1 MDSADFTCETS
12 GAPLDEGADFV
23 LLFCF
28 DELDRR
34 DMASSATC
42 NKALR
47 NFKCRLNTSSEY
59 HGSLEA
65 EPATREIPAS
75 GSANDSS
82 CAGQESFRLLRNP
95 LSCGTGKR
103 PVRRRAQFVRFLM
116 SRLTLKSA
124 IFSDGFIQLS
134 IGDLPVTIGRSHRA
148 DIAINDLLLSRIH
161 AEIRVSDNGEF
172 ELVDNESTNLTIVN
186 EQDIDR
192 VILKTGDKILL
203 GDTELIVEIEM
214 DQSNL
219 HERTTREIPSF
230 KPPEP

>member
-1 MDSADFTCETS
+1 MLCSEDGFS
-12 GAPLDEGADFV
+12 G
-23 LLFCF
+23 
-28 DELDRR
+28 RR
-34 DMASSATC
+34 V
-42 NKALR
+42 
-47 NFKCRLNTSSEY
+47 E
-59 HGSLEA
+59 
-65 EPATREIPAS
+65 
-75 GSANDSS
+75 
-82 CAGQESFRLLRNP
+82 
-95 LSCGTGKR
+95 
-103 PVRRRAQFVRFLM
+103 FVRFEM

-148 DIAINDLLLSRIH
+148 DIAMNDLLLSRIH
-161 AEIRVSDNGEF
+161 AEIRASENGEF

-203 GDTELIVEIEM
+203 GDTELIVEIEL

>member
-1 MDSADFTCETS
+1 MLCLEDGF
-12 GAPLDEGADFV
+12 
-23 LLFCF
+23 FC
-28 DELDRR
+28 RR
-34 DMASSATC
+34 
-42 NKALR
+42 
-47 NFKCRLNTSSEY
+47 
-59 HGSLEA
+59 G
-65 EPATREIPAS
+65 
-75 GSANDSS
+75 
-82 CAGQESFRLLRNP
+82 
-95 LSCGTGKR
+95 
-103 PVRRRAQFVRFLM
+103 QFVRFVM

-161 AEIRVSDNGEF
+161 AEIRASDHGEF

-203 GDTELIVEIEM
+203 GDTELIVEIEL

-230 KPPEP
+230 KPPEN

>member
-1 MDSADFTCETS
+1 MLCSED
-12 GAPLDEGADFV
+12 G
-23 LLFCF
+23 LFG
-28 DELDRR
+28 RR
-34 DMASSATC
+34 
-42 NKALR
+42 
-47 NFKCRLNTSSEY
+47 
-59 HGSLEA
+59 
-65 EPATREIPAS
+65 
-75 GSANDSS
+75 
-82 CAGQESFRLLRNP
+82 
-95 LSCGTGKR
+95 
-103 PVRRRAQFVRFLM
+103 VRFVRFLM

>member
-1 MDSADFTCETS
+1 MLCPQGGF
-12 GAPLDEGADFV
+12 
-23 LLFCF
+23 FC
-28 DELDRR
+28 RR
-34 DMASSATC
+34 
-42 NKALR
+42 
-47 NFKCRLNTSSEY
+47 
-59 HGSLEA
+59 
-65 EPATREIPAS
+65 
-75 GSANDSS
+75 
-82 CAGQESFRLLRNP
+82 
-95 LSCGTGKR
+95 
-103 PVRRRAQFVRFLM
+103 VQFVRFVM

-161 AEIRVSDNGEF
+161 AEIRASDHGEF

-203 GDTELIVEIEM
+203 GDTELIVEIEL

-230 KPPEP
+230 KPPEN

>member
-1 MDSADFTCETS
+1 MLGSED
-12 GAPLDEGADFV
+12 G
-23 LLFCF
+23 FC
-28 DELDRR
+28 DRR
-34 DMASSATC
+34 G
-42 NKALR
+42 
-47 NFKCRLNTSSEY
+47 E
-59 HGSLEA
+59 
-65 EPATREIPAS
+65 
-75 GSANDSS
+75 
-82 CAGQESFRLLRNP
+82 
-95 LSCGTGKR
+95 
-103 PVRRRAQFVRFLM
+103 FVRFEM

-161 AEIRVSDNGEF
+161 AEIRASDHGEF

-203 GDTELIVEIEM
+203 GDTELIVEIEL

-230 KPPEP
+230 KPPEN

>member
-1 MDSADFTCETS
+1 MLCPEDGF
-12 GAPLDEGADFV
+12 
-23 LLFCF
+23 FC
-28 DELDRR
+28 RR
-34 DMASSATC
+34 
-42 NKALR
+42 
-47 NFKCRLNTSSEY
+47 
-59 HGSLEA
+59 
-65 EPATREIPAS
+65 
-75 GSANDSS
+75 
-82 CAGQESFRLLRNP
+82 
-95 LSCGTGKR
+95 
-103 PVRRRAQFVRFLM
+103 VQFVRFVM

-161 AEIRVSDNGEF
+161 AEIRASDHGEF

-203 GDTELIVEIEM
+203 GDTELIVEIEL

-230 KPPEP
+230 KPPEN

>member
-1 MDSADFTCETS
+1 MLRSEDGFS
-12 GAPLDEGADFV
+12 
-23 LLFCF
+23 
-28 DELDRR
+28 DRR
-34 DMASSATC
+34 G
-42 NKALR
+42 
-47 NFKCRLNTSSEY
+47 E
-59 HGSLEA
+59 
-65 EPATREIPAS
+65 
-75 GSANDSS
+75 
-82 CAGQESFRLLRNP
+82 
-95 LSCGTGKR
+95 
-103 PVRRRAQFVRFLM
+103 FVRFEM

-161 AEIRVSDNGEF
+161 AEIRASENNEF

-186 EQDIDR
+186 EQDIER

-203 GDTELIVEIEM
+203 GDTELIVEIEL

>member
-1 MDSADFTCETS
+1 MLCAEDGFS
-12 GAPLDEGADFV
+12 G
-23 LLFCF
+23 
-28 DELDRR
+28 RR
-34 DMASSATC
+34 G
-42 NKALR
+42 
-47 NFKCRLNTSSEY
+47 E
-59 HGSLEA
+59 
-65 EPATREIPAS
+65 
-75 GSANDSS
+75 
-82 CAGQESFRLLRNP
+82 
-95 LSCGTGKR
+95 
-103 PVRRRAQFVRFLM
+103 FVRFEM
-116 SRLTLKSA
+116 PRLTLKSA

-161 AEIRVSDNGEF
+161 AEIRASENNEF

-203 GDTELIVEIEM
+203 GDTELIVEIEL

>member
-1 MDSADFTCETS
+1 MLCSEDGFS
-12 GAPLDEGADFV
+12 
-23 LLFCF
+23 
-28 DELDRR
+28 DRR
-34 DMASSATC
+34 G
-42 NKALR
+42 
-47 NFKCRLNTSSEY
+47 E
-59 HGSLEA
+59 
-65 EPATREIPAS
+65 
-75 GSANDSS
+75 
-82 CAGQESFRLLRNP
+82 
-95 LSCGTGKR
+95 
-103 PVRRRAQFVRFLM
+103 FVRFEM

-161 AEIRVSDNGEF
+161 AEIRASENNEF

-203 GDTELIVEIEM
+203 GDTELIVEIEL

>member
-1 MDSADFTCETS
+1 MLCSEDGFS
-12 GAPLDEGADFV
+12 G
-23 LLFCF
+23 
-28 DELDRR
+28 RR
-34 DMASSATC
+34 V
-42 NKALR
+42 
-47 NFKCRLNTSSEY
+47 E
-59 HGSLEA
+59 
-65 EPATREIPAS
+65 
-75 GSANDSS
+75 
-82 CAGQESFRLLRNP
+82 
-95 LSCGTGKR
+95 
-103 PVRRRAQFVRFLM
+103 FVRFEM

-161 AEIRVSDNGEF
+161 AEIRASDNGEF

-203 GDTELIVEIEM
+203 GDTELIVEIEL

>member
-1 MDSADFTCETS
+1 MLRSEDGFS
-12 GAPLDEGADFV
+12 
-23 LLFCF
+23 
-28 DELDRR
+28 DRR
-34 DMASSATC
+34 G
-42 NKALR
+42 
-47 NFKCRLNTSSEY
+47 E
-59 HGSLEA
+59 
-65 EPATREIPAS
+65 
-75 GSANDSS
+75 
-82 CAGQESFRLLRNP
+82 
-95 LSCGTGKR
+95 
-103 PVRRRAQFVRFLM
+103 FVRFEM

-161 AEIRVSDNGEF
+161 AEIRASDHGEF

-203 GDTELIVEIEM
+203 GDTELIVEIEL

-230 KPPEP
+230 KPPEN

>member
-1 MDSADFTCETS
+1 MLCSEDGFS
-12 GAPLDEGADFV
+12 G
-23 LLFCF
+23 
-28 DELDRR
+28 RR
-34 DMASSATC
+34 V
-42 NKALR
+42 
-47 NFKCRLNTSSEY
+47 E
-59 HGSLEA
+59 
-65 EPATREIPAS
+65 
-75 GSANDSS
+75 
-82 CAGQESFRLLRNP
+82 
-95 LSCGTGKR
+95 
-103 PVRRRAQFVRFLM
+103 FVRFEM

-161 AEIRVSDNGEF
+161 AEIRASENGEF

-203 GDTELIVEIEM
+203 GDTELIVEIEV

>member
-1 MDSADFTCETS
+1 MLCSEDGFS
-12 GAPLDEGADFV
+12 G
-23 LLFCF
+23 
-28 DELDRR
+28 RR
-34 DMASSATC
+34 M
-42 NKALR
+42 
-47 NFKCRLNTSSEY
+47 E
-59 HGSLEA
+59 
-65 EPATREIPAS
+65 
-75 GSANDSS
+75 
-82 CAGQESFRLLRNP
+82 
-95 LSCGTGKR
+95 
-103 PVRRRAQFVRFLM
+103 FVRFEM

-161 AEIRVSDNGEF
+161 AEIRASDNGEF
-172 ELVDNESTNLTIVN
+172 ELVDHESTNLTIVN

-203 GDTELIVEIEM
+203 GDTELIVESEL